1 MPQPT
6 ARQSLTHQPKS
17 SADEITKDRI
27 SPADRDK
34 LRLRIENRQKQFE
47 EERIRAAR
55 ERRAGRLKGQLSKG
69 LHDNLRACNPLQLKT
84 VRKLVAKYEKDH
96 RTPPS
101 LRDCRE
107 KQTVE
112 VLAHADVYN
121 RRYTLELRRSSRSR
135 GKVYVNGP
143 YAVVH
148 HRDGAI
154 IKHDYIGNK
163 KLSTRLPRRVWP
175 VFRTLM
181 TSPEVRARIEQ
192 HNKAWAEQKDD
203 E

>member
-1 MPQPT
+1 MPQ
-6 ARQSLTHQPKS
+6 LTEQQLLTQPPNS
-17 SADEITKDRI
+17 SSNKI
-27 SPADRDK
+27 SKKRLFETDRDK
-34 LRLRIENRQKQFE
+34 LRLRLEERQKLIE
-47 EERIRAAR
+47 EERKKAER
-55 ERRAGRLKGQLSKG
+55 ERRADRLKGDLTKG
-69 LHDNLRACNPLQLKT
+69 LHDNLRACNPLQLTT

-101 LRDCRE
+101 LRNCRE

-112 VLAHADVYN
+112 VLAYADVYN

-154 IKHDYIGNK
+154 IKHEYIGNK
-163 KLSTRLPRRVWP
+163 KLSTRLPRKVWP
-175 VFRTLM
+175 VFRPFM
-181 TSPEVRARIEQ
+181 TSSETLARIET
-192 HNKAWAEQKDD
+192 HNKTWAKRSD
-203 E
+203 EG

>member
-1 MPQPT
+1 MPQAPEQ
-6 ARQSLTHQPKS
+6 QSFTSES
-17 SADEITKDRI
+17 SGAASKI
-27 SPADRDK
+27 SKNRLILPDPESA
-34 LRLRIENRQKQFE
+34 RLR
-47 EERIRAAR
+47 AR
-55 ERRAGRLKGQLSKG
+55 ERLQQIEKERTEAATARRADRVNGRLTQG
-69 LHDNLRACNPLQLKT
+69 LHEGLRACTPLQLKT
-84 VRKLVAKYEKDH
+84 VRKLVSKYEKDH

-101 LRDCRE
+101 LGDCRE

-112 VLAHADVYN
+112 ILAHADVYN

-135 GKVYVNGP
+135 GRVYVNGP

-163 KLSTRLPRRVWP
+163 KLSTRLPRKVWP

-181 TSPEVRARIEQ
+181 TSPNIRARIEQ
-192 HNKAWAEQKDD
+192 HNKAWAERED
-203 E
+203 EE